1 MVTASAVLC
10 AEIKNYYDKI
20 INKLKNKINK
30 QQVNVTTNIAQTDEE
45 KFDKLKNLDEIDD
58 TMNKYGSLNDI
69 I

>member
-45 KFDKLKNLDEIDD
+45 KFDKL
-58 TMNKYGSLNDI
+58 S
-69 I
+69 